1 MTSKEFKIWLEGF
14 LLGLDLDNIEV
25 RDGIGGSYNNLTMLK
40 TINNKLKQVK
50 DQNESNTNI
59 TNLIT
64 ERLIPITPP
73 NPFTIICGDKKEE
86 K

>member
-1 MTSKEFKIWLEGF
+1 MTSNEFKMWLEGF

-25 RDGIGGSYNNLTMLK
+25 RDGMGSSYNNLTMLK

-50 DQNESNTNI
+50 DTDNSNTDI
-59 TNLIT
+59 TTLIT
-64 ERLIPITPP
+64 ERLIPVTPP
-73 NPFTIICGDKKEE
+73 NPFTIICDSKKEE

>member
-25 RDGIGGSYNNLTMLK
+25 RDGMGSSYNNLTILK
-40 TINNKLKQVK
+40 KINNKLKQVK
-50 DQNESNTNI
+50 DTDNSNTDI
-59 TNLIT
+59 TTLIT
-64 ERLIPITPP
+64 ERLIPVTPP
-73 NPFTIICGDKKEE
+73 NPFTIICDSKKEE